1 MVLEVTRLELK
12 ALVPRPARKFSE
24 FLNAAR
30 LDKSYKGIELRSRPD
45 DQERL
50 ADKRLHLHASIEEYI
65 DRRFESLVE
74 NPDLSASEIFGVKNL
89 PQNNTELATYEDDQ
103 IEILKTHY

>member
-1 MVLEVTRLELK
+1 MVLEVARLELK
-12 ALVPRPARKFSE
+12 DLVPRPARKFSE

-30 LDKSYKGIELRSRPD
+30 LDKSYKELRSRPD

-89 PQNNTELATYEDDQ
+89 PQNNTELATYGDDQ